1 VTPDLSSSYLGLQLR
16 GPIVASASPLTGNLD
31 SLRALEEAGVAAVVL
46 PSLFE
51 EQIEHE
57 QIDLHELLEHQTHSF
72 GEALTW
78 FPELEDYNTGP
89 DRYLEHLAQA
99 KSALEV
105 PVIASLNGVSAG
117 GWVRYAR
124 LCEEA
129 GADALELNVYA
140 VETDAAQSAADVE
153 ERTLALVRQVRAA
166 VSIPLAVKVGPFY
179 SAFAHMAAKLAAAG
193 ADGLVLFNRFL
204 QPDIDLDTLDVA
216 PWLPLSTPVE
226 LRLPLRWIAILRG
239 RVEVDLAGTTGVH
252 DWQGALKLLLAG
264 ANVVM
269 VASAPLSRGPGVVRE
284 LLDGIEAWM
293 DEREYSSV
301 DQLRGSLSQASSPD
315 PAAFERGNYMRALV
329 SYAPRPEGRDIG
341 RDGSASR

>member
-1 VTPDLSSSYLGLQLR
+1 VTVDLSTSYLGLCLR

-31 SLRALEEAGVAAVVL
+31 SLRALEDAGIAAVVL

-57 QIDLHELLEHQTHSF
+57 QIDLHELLEHQTHSI

-89 DRYLEHLAQA
+89 DRYLEHLAAA
-99 KSALEV
+99 KAALEV

-140 VETDAAQSAADVE
+140 VETDPRHSAAEVE
-153 ERTLALVRQVRAA
+153 ERTLALVAQVREA

-179 SAFAHMAAKLAAAG
+179 SAFAHMAQRLAEAG

-204 QPDIDLDTLDVA
+204 QPDIDLETLEVA
-216 PWLPLSTPVE
+216 PWLPLSSPVE

-252 DWQGALKLLLAG
+252 DWQGALKLLLTG
-264 ANVVM
+264 ANAVL
-269 VASAPLSRGPGVVRE
+269 VASAFLRRGPEVARE
-284 LLDGIEAWM
+284 MLVGIRAWM
-293 DEREYSSV
+293 EEREYESLR
-301 DQLRGSLSQASSPD
+301 QLQGSLSQVSCPD
-315 PAAFERGNYMRALV
+315 PAAFERGNYMRALT
-329 SYAPRPEGRDIG
+329 SYAPRVESDRG
-341 RDGSASR
+341 ASR

>member
-1 VTPDLSSSYLGLQLR
+1 MTVDLSTSYLGLSLR
-16 GPIVASASPLTGNLD
+16 GPIVASASPLTGDLD
-31 SLRALEEAGVAAVVL
+31 SLRALEGAGVAAVVL

-78 FPELEDYNTGP
+78 FPELEEYNTGP
-89 DRYLEHLAQA
+89 NRYLEHLARA
-99 KSALEV
+99 KAALEV

-140 VETDAAQSAADVE
+140 VETDPEHSAADVE
-153 ERTLALVRQVRAA
+153 ERTLALVAQVREA

-179 SAFAHMAAKLAAAG
+179 SAFAHMARRLSEAG

-204 QPDIDLDTLDVA
+204 QPDIDLETLEVA
-216 PWLPLSTPVE
+216 PWLPLSSPVE

-239 RVEVDLAGTTGVH
+239 RVDVDLAATTGVH

-264 ANVVM
+264 ADAVLL
-269 VASAPLSRGPGVVRE
+269 ASALLRRGTVVVPE

-293 DEREYSSV
+293 VEREYESLR
-301 DQLRGSLSQASSPD
+301 QLQGSLSQASCPD
-315 PAAFERGNYMRALV
+315 PAAFERGNYMRALT
-329 SYAPRPEGRDIG
+329 SYAPMP
-341 RDGSASR
+341 GSDRGASR